1 MLKQVVVLGVLAS
14 VFTVHAGVSPYLSL
28 SGGLSMPESERFSYA
43 ISSGVGTGSI
53 IYDTGY
59 NVAAAA
65 GVAFDSMPL
74 RLEFEVGNQKS
85 DVDYVKPAGTETVT
99 QGNDDRSAWTY
110 MVNTYVDIKVFES
123 FTPFLE
129 FGIGSVDPEDVK
141 MLYAVQVG
149 FGVAYSITENYLLDL
164 KYTYLV
170 SDQYDFSVGTDAYR
184 TERLNTHQI
193 QLGLR
198 YQF

>member
-14 VFTVHAGVSPYLSL
+14 VSTVYAGVAPYLSL
-28 SGGLSMPESERFSYA
+28 SGGFSMPEPHEFSYA
-43 ISSGVGTGSI
+43 KPTAGVGSVD
-53 IYDTGY
+53 YDAGY
-59 NVAAAA
+59 NVAAAV
-65 GVAFDSMPL
+65 GVAFDNMPL

-85 DVDYVKPAGTETVT
+85 DVDHVPAGKETVT

-110 MVNTYVDIKVFES
+110 MVNTYIDIKTFES

-141 MLYAVQVG
+141 MLYAVQMG
-149 FGVAYSITENYLLDL
+149 LGVAYSITENYLLDL

-170 SDQYDFSVGTDAYR
+170 SDRYDFSVGTDAYR
-184 TERLNTHQI
+184 MERLNTHQV
-193 QLGLR
+193 QLGIR